1 MTGYS
6 RLAIIG
12 ALVVFGA
19 FGLAAVLFMSE
30 TGPATERLGL
40 LFALFGTIVAALIG
54 ALRADQA
61 ANSTGVASN
70 IAQALNGNFDARVRN
85 AARVVAA
92 EPTNTPAEPVAPPPQ
107 PEALPTHIVPS

>member
-1 MTGYS
+1 VTGYS

-12 ALVVFGA
+12 ALVTFGA

-40 LFALFGTIVAALIG
+40 LFALFGTIVAALIS
-54 ALRADQA
+54 ALRSDQA
-61 ANSTGVASN
+61 ATSTNASSN
-70 IAQALNGNFDARVRN
+70 IATALNGNFDARVRN

-92 EPTNTPAEPVAPPPQ
+92 EPAETPEEPIPHQLAGPQ
-107 PEALPTHIVPS
+107 

>member
-1 MTGYS
+1 MIAYS

-12 ALVVFGA
+12 ALVTFGA

-30 TGPATERLGL
+30 TGPTTERLGL

-61 ANSTGVASN
+61 ATSTGAASN

-92 EPTNTPAEPVAPPPQ
+92 EPNNTPAEAVAPLAN
-107 PEALPTHIVPS
+107 PEAVVKSA